1 LPDFLGRATFVK
13 KQIIMKLKTLLPGA
27 ITAIVLCTTFAYAQL
42 PVLEKSYDISRKA
55 KNGYLGGIVTDPEKQ
70 TFDMVFVL
78 RSSTKK
84 KVKRE
89 IYTYDKDLNLVNTVK
104 DEQEIEQMKK
114 KYKWFNFKGDSYV
127 SHSLSASANL
137 TGKLVFRKKEI
148 TWKYLWLTGGYNKS
162 VKQLEKVKATNE
174 GSGEKDFFRGG
185 SYEVK
190 PDSTVL
196 VIAGRQEKKNDL
208 AGSMMHY
215 DILSCD
221 NQVNIKTLG
230 KIEFEH
236 PNIPIYS
243 AALDDDNSEL
253 DNDDYPR
260 DWVTVFAPQSGGG
273 GVDKGLVDPNKN
285 NYTYVRMN
293 TQGEIIEKFN
303 FQSPSNGWRVLG
315 AYDHDGSVF
324 LYGSANN
331 KDADKYIN
339 QIFKTVMVPTTSADD
354 DEKEGSSSGNS
365 IKGGLSLLTGSA
377 DLGVTQSK
385 IDEVLDQLKYTN
397 FQIGK
402 ISNGK
407 FDFLSCP
414 NIADFEK
421 LQAKP
426 DGQKKFAE
434 FDGKSFVIN
443 GISFSKSGDVFVNG
457 QDFKKI
463 KKGRSYKGVYMFQF
477 DPTGT
482 LKQNYGVILDQS
494 KTSGFF
500 NNSPLTSDMIPSK
513 SFIQESG
520 DGKSLYWMMRMAKSI
535 HKETHTTYGFGSNT
549 ETTTWSPLYNMEYGS
564 ISIVDGK
571 LSDFKFLGE
580 SEKKKFYLFPNVS
593 ETRLANYSLFFSETE
608 KGDKIL
614 ISRID
619 LTK

>member
-1 LPDFLGRATFVK
+1 
-13 KQIIMKLKTLLPGA
+13 
-27 ITAIVLCTTFAYAQL
+27 
-42 PVLEKSYDISRKA
+42 
-55 KNGYLGGIVTDPEKQ
+55 
-70 TFDMVFVL
+70 
-78 RSSTKK
+78 
-84 KVKRE
+84 
-89 IYTYDKDLNLVNTVK
+89 
-104 DEQEIEQMKK
+104 
-114 KYKWFNFKGDSYV
+114 
-127 SHSLSASANL
+127 
-137 TGKLVFRKKEI
+137 
-148 TWKYLWLTGGYNKS
+148 
-162 VKQLEKVKATNE
+162 
-174 GSGEKDFFRGG
+174 
-185 SYEVK
+185 
-190 PDSTVL
+190 
-196 VIAGRQEKKNDL
+196 
-208 AGSMMHY
+208 
-215 DILSCD
+215 
-221 NQVNIKTLG
+221 
-230 KIEFEH
+230 
-236 PNIPIYS
+236 
-243 AALDDDNSEL
+243 LDDDNSEL

-260 DWVTVFAPQSGGG
+260 DWVTVFAPQSGGSG
-273 GVDKGLVDPNKN
+273 IDKGLADPNKN

-293 TQGEIIEKFN
+293 TQGEIIEKFS

-339 QIFKTVMVPTTSADD
+339 QIFKTTMVPTTSADD

-407 FDFLSCP
+407 FDFLTCP

-421 LQAKP
+421 LQSKP

-477 DPTGT
+477 DPAGT
-482 LKQNYGVILDQS
+482 LKHNYGVILDQS

-500 NNSPLTSDMIPSK
+500 NSSPLTSDMIPSK

-549 ETTTWSPLYNMEYGS
+549 ETTTWTPLYNMEYGS
-564 ISIVDGK
+564 INIADGQ

-614 ISRID
+614 VSRID